1 MKKRIVW
8 LMMSWLM
15 VVALLLASCGPAEVE
30 EEEVVVTP
38 EEEKVAP
45 PEEEEV
51 VAEEKEMVKVTLEKL
66 DGTIVEK
73 WMEKPRYGGTLVTTS
88 SDIVGFDEAYTSY
101 GQALTPTLHLTNDE
115 LLTGDY
121 LKGGVGTGETSW
133 VAGEFLGH
141 LSVACLAESWEIPDD
156 QTVIFHLR
164 KGIHYALNPASE
176 ASRLVGGREL
186 VADDVV
192 VSVMRYY
199 SVPGAYG
206 YSYYK
211 PEVRDAVK
219 ITAPDKYTVIA
230 EWLPGYAGRLF
241 QLCDYHSIIPPEV
254 VEKYGDMKDWRN
266 SVGSGAFMLTD
277 YVAGSAVTFVKNPNY
292 WRKHPLYPED
302 TMPYLDG
309 VKWLIIPDRSTR
321 MSALRTGK
329 IDSLGVGWED
339 AEDMMR
345 TNPELVWAKFPPGMS
360 TLIFMRT
367 DKPELPFCDK
377 RVRQALQLGLE
388 NQAIV
393 DEYYGGNAMLVVHPI
408 APLPEFGDMYTPLE
422 ELPEAV
428 QELYGYHPE
437 KARQLLAEA
446 GYPDGFET
454 SVICT
459 AGYVDMLSIVKAYW
473 EQIGVILN
481 LEVKEAAVHNS
492 INYRKTHKEM
502 IVGIGVDSTPRT
514 FANFARGQV
523 GNSSMIDDPVI
534 NEAIDYT
541 LEHSADWDKIVQTCK
556 ETYPYILEQAWT
568 VPLPAPYSYVAWWPW
583 YKDYRGE
590 SSIGY
595 WNTGNLALYTW
606 IDQDLKKEMGY

>member
-1 MKKRIVW
+1 MKNKIVW
-8 LMMSWLM
+8 LILSYLM
-15 VVALLLASCGPAEVE
+15 VAALLLVSCGPAEVE
-30 EEEVVVTP
+30 EEEEVVTP
-38 EEEKVAP
+38 EEEEVAV

-51 VAEEKEMVKVTLEKL
+51 VPEGKEMVRDSLGRL
-66 DGTIVEK
+66 VEK
-73 WMEKPRYGGTLVTTS
+73 PKYGGMLVTARS
-88 SDIVGFDEAYTSY
+88 SDVRSFDESYSGY
-101 GQALTPTLHLTNDE
+101 GQALTPTLCLTNEE
-115 LLTGDY
+115 LITGDY
-121 LKGGVGTGETSW
+121 LKGAIGSGETSW
-133 VAGEFLGH
+133 VGRTVFENT
-141 LSVACLAESWEIPDD
+141 SVGCLAESWEFPDD

-176 ASRLVGGREL
+176 ASRLVGGREV
-186 VADDVV
+186 VADDVAFTLEQYFV
-192 VSVMRYY
+192 LPSSYGSSV
-199 SVPGAYG
+199 
-206 YSYYK
+206 YK
-211 PEVRDAVK
+211 PEVRDPIK
-219 ITAPDKYTVIA
+219 ITAPDKYTVVA
-230 EWLPGYAGRLF
+230 EWIPGYAGEMFRVAE
-241 QLCDYHSIIPPEV
+241 YNSIIPPEV
-254 VEKYGDMKDWRN
+254 VEKYGDMQDWRN

-277 YVAGSAVTFVKNPNY
+277 YVPMSAITFVKNPNY
-292 WRKHPLYPED
+292 WRKHPLYPDD

-339 AEDMMR
+339 VEDMTR

-367 DKPELPFCDK
+367 DKPELPFYDK
-377 RVRQALQLGLE
+377 RVRQALQLGLD

-393 DEYYGGNAMLVVHPI
+393 DEYYDGNAVLVVHPI

-459 AGYVDMLSIVKAYW
+459 AGHVDILSIVKSYW

-481 LEVKEAAVHNS
+481 LEVRESAVYNS
-492 INYRKTHKEM
+492 IDYRNTHKEM
-502 IVGIGVDSTPRT
+502 IVGNGIDNTPHVWV
-514 FANFARGQV
+514 NFFPDNT
-523 GNSSMIDDPVI
+523 GNNSMIDDPLV

-541 LEHSADWDKIVQTCK
+541 MEHSAEWDKIVQRCR

-568 VPLPAPYSYVAWWPW
+568 VPLPAAYSYVAWWPW
-583 YKDYRGE
+583 YKDFRGE
-590 SSIGY
+590 SQIGY
-595 WNTGNLALYTW
+595 WNTANIALYTW
-606 IDQDLKKEMGY
+606 LDQDLKKEMGY